1 MISTGLQKLDEILGG
16 GIKNGNI
23 IDIYGESS
31 TGKTQLA
38 LQIIINFLSS
48 NEKILFLDTTGEF
61 RPERLLEI
69 MNLQKI
75 NVKLLDNIMVSRI
88 TNTSEQVNYF
98 KNIPTS
104 NYGLIIIDN
113 VSELFSF
120 EYSKD
125 EQSLQKTISF
135 MNFMHELS
143 IIALEKKIPIIVTN
157 TVRHNIDKNIENLSR
172 AISFFTHVKI
182 RLSKSNSKH
191 IGYVESISNSGSFSF
206 LISAK
211 GLEETYQSI

>member
-1 MISTGLQKLDEILGG
+1 MISTGLKKLDEILGG

-38 LQIIINFLSS
+38 LQVVINFLSS
-48 NEKILFLDTTGEF
+48 NEKILFVDTTGEF

-69 MNLQKI
+69 MNLRKI
-75 NVKLLDNIMVSRI
+75 HPKLLDNVMVARI

-98 KNIPTS
+98 KNIMSS
-104 NYGLIIIDN
+104 NYGLIIVDN

-125 EQSLQKTISF
+125 EQTLQKTISF
-135 MNFMHELS
+135 MNFMHDLS
-143 IIALEKKIPIIVTN
+143 ILALEKQIPVIIIN
-157 TVRHNIDKNIENLSR
+157 TVRYNIDKNIENLSR

-182 RLSKSNSKH
+182 HLSKINSKH
-191 IGYVESISNSGSFSF
+191 IGYVENISNSGNFSF
-206 LISAK
+206 LISPK
-211 GLEETYQSI
+211 GLEETHQSI

>member
-1 MISTGLQKLDEILGG
+1 MISTGLKKLDEILGG

-48 NEKILFLDTTGEF
+48 NKKILFLDTTGEF

-75 NVKLLDNIMVSRI
+75 NPNFLDNIMVARI
-88 TNTSEQVNYF
+88 TNTSEQINYF
-98 KNIPTS
+98 KNITS
-104 NYGLIIIDN
+104 SDYGLIVIDN

-135 MNFMHELS
+135 MNFMHDLS
-143 IIALEKKIPIIVTN
+143 ILALEKQIPIIIIN

-182 RLSKSNSKH
+182 HLSKTNSKH
-191 IGYVESISNSGSFSF
+191 IGYVENISHSGSFSF
-206 LISAK
+206 SISPK
-211 GLEETYQSI
+211 GLEETHQSI